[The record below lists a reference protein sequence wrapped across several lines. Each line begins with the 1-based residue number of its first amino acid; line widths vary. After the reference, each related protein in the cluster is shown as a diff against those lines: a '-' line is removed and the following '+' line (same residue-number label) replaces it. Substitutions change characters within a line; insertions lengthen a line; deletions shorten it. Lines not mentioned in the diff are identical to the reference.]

1 MLVTGLLKIKFFKDI
16 TMSSLSQ
23 HTQILI
29 KDLDFQAKHQLSH
42 TQTDLMAYMVNVT
55 YWADVV
61 DGYYV
66 IATLK
71 ILSDLQNLG
80 KKNFEISLRAL
91 KEKGLIQTKIVEV
104 RRWRGKP
111 KIRGIRLTEKGK
123 LYHSNMVLPSQEPKV
138 RELEKKNQELQ
149 ETIDRLMLEKT
160 EKIEKP
166 QEEIQEPKPKPAPKS
181 TPQPPKTVKIDTFIQ
196 EMCQHFG
203 LNSQPIC
210 NFVPNFHKE
219 TTFYI
224 NSYNKLSIITPEND
238 FQQIRNPQA
247 INEFWQWLYQ
257 NPQRI
262 GNKIDFS
269 KKPTTQELKD
279 RFVGRS
285 IKIMG
290 NNQTISNI
298 IEVKNGVKINIID
311 SNGKDRSIINSDTQ
325 KDMIF
330 KKEYC
335 QKVILEILSS

>member
-196 EMCQHFG
+196 EMRQHFG

-311 SNGKDRSIINSDTQ
+311 SSKKEMTLISSETQ
-325 KDMIF
+325 KDMILE
-330 KKEYC
+330 KEHC
-335 QKVILEILSS
+335 QRVILKILTT

>member
-91 KEKGLIQTKIVEV
+91 KEKGLIETKIVEV
-104 RRWRGKP
+104 RRWKGKP

-166 QEEIQEPKPKPAPKS
+166 QEKIQEPKPKPAPKS

-196 EMCQHFG
+196 EMRQHFG

-238 FQQIRNPQA
+238 FQQIRNPQI

-269 KKPTTQELKD
+269 KAPTTQELKD
-279 RFVGRS
+279 RYCHKTIEINKTPYTIIDV
-285 IKIMG
+285 IKA
-290 NNQTISNI
+290 
-298 IEVKNGVKINIID
+298 KKGVKLKVKTKKGEELLLRD
-311 SNGKDRSIINSDTQ
+311 KETQ
-325 KDMIF
+325 KDKIF
-330 KKEYC
+330 GFDEC
-335 QKVILEILSS
+335 QEIILKILTT

>member
-91 KEKGLIQTKIVEV
+91 KEKGLIETKIVEV
-104 RRWRGKP
+104 RRWKGKP

-166 QEEIQEPKPKPAPKS
+166 QEKIQEPKPKPAPKS

-196 EMCQHFG
+196 EMRQHFG

-238 FQQIRNPQA
+238 FQQIRNPQI

-269 KKPTTQELKD
+269 KAPTTQELKD

-298 IEVKNGVKINIID
+298 IKVKNGVKINIID
-311 SNGKDRSIINSDTQ
+311 SDGKDRSIINSDTQ

-330 KKEYC
+330 EKEYC